1 MKKISDEEFMNLF
14 EQGSDEVDNY
24 IDYSTGVSEY
34 PPSHTQV
41 LDDVEKLIFDA
52 RDAGMSIGSITNLV
66 IRKGIKE
73 RLTPVYA

>member
-1 MKKISDEEFMNLF
+1 MNLF

-34 PPSHTQV
+34 PSSHARV
-41 LDDVEKLIFDA
+41 LDDVEKLILDA
-52 RDAGMSIGSITNLV
+52 RDVGMSIGSVANLV

-73 RLTPVYA
+73 RLAPVYA

>member
-1 MKKISDEEFMNLF
+1 MKKISDEKFMDLF

-34 PPSHTQV
+34 PPSHARV

-52 RDAGMSIGSITNLV
+52 RDAGMSNGNNSL
-66 IRKGIKE
+66 
-73 RLTPVYA
+73 